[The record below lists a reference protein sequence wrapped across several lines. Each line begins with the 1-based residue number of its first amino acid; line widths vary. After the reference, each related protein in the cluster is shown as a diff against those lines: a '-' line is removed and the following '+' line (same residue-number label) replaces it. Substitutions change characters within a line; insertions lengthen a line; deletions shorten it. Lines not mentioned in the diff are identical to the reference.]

1 MWGRLT
7 IFQKGLLLVAVPAM
21 IQLTLIWSLYRT
33 QQHQVEAQHW
43 ATHTKEVLGQAQRIL
58 TLLVEEETG
67 VRGFII
73 TNEARFGAP
82 LEQAAQELPAALEKL
97 QSLVADN
104 PVQSIKVS
112 QIAAVAQ
119 ELSRWYGDQAQEI
132 RNGELEKAVA
142 RAKSGQ
148 ANDQMAYLRRELAG
162 FMQVEEGLDR
172 QREATLQSIQQRLRR
187 FLIAGTAVAFLGM
200 VVLNFMFYR
209 GISRRLAG
217 LSGNAQRLAEGKQL
231 NQRMPGG
238 DEIALLD
245 EAFHRSADAIAASQ
259 KALLQSEERLRVLV
273 EGVVDYAIIM
283 LDANGYVMS
292 WNTGAER
299 LKGYAAG
306 EIIGR
311 HFSCFYP
318 ADVVQRG
325 WPPRELEI
333 ASAEGRVEDEAWRVR
348 KDGSRFWANVVI
360 TAIRDR
366 SGQLQGFSKVTR
378 DLTERKQA
386 EEAVHRMNEELELRV
401 QARTAEL
408 AEANRDLMQKNQE
421 NEMFVYSVSHD
432 LRSPLVSLQGFSK
445 ELALVGEE
453 LCALI
458 KNPAIP
464 EEVQTR
470 ASTLVTRDMQ
480 QSLKFIQSGV
490 LRLSSIIDAL
500 LRLSRV
506 GRVEYDFRRLKTD
519 DIVARIIEAM
529 SAELFEKGV
538 QVHVRDLAPCYGDPT
553 AIEQL
558 FANLI
563 GNALKYLAKD
573 RSGEIEIGALTCD
586 SDGDATESSNM
597 QTYYVKDNGL
607 GIPAAYHEKIFQAFQ
622 RVHPGHAAGE
632 GMGLAIVRRVVQRHT
647 GRIWVE
653 SVEGAGST
661 FFVALP
667 ARARDDDSNED
678 TEREAKR
685 ESNYEQRTNADLVG
699 GRR

>member
-1 MWGRLT
+1 
-7 IFQKGLLLVAVPAM
+7 
-21 IQLTLIWSLYRT
+21 LIWSLYRT

-43 ATHTKEVLGQAQRIL
+43 TTHTKEVLGQAQRIL

-67 VRGFII
+67 VRGFLV
-73 TNEARFGAP
+73 TNDARLAAP
-82 LEQAAQELPAALEKL
+82 LDQAKRELPRALEKL

-104 PVQSIKVS
+104 PHQRIKAS
-112 QIAAVAQ
+112 EISASAN
-119 ELSRWYGDQAQEI
+119 ELSRWYAAQAQEI
-132 RNGELEKAVA
+132 RSGELEKAVQ
-142 RAKSGQ
+142 RAKSGE
-148 ANDQMAYLRRELAG
+148 ANNQMAYLRRQLAD

-200 VVLNFMFYR
+200 VVLNFVFYR
-209 GISRRLAG
+209 GISKRLAA
-217 LSGNAQRLAEGKQL
+217 LSANAQRLAEGKTL
-231 NQRMPGG
+231 KERMPGG

-283 LDANGYVMS
+283 LDTNGYVMS

-299 LKGYAAG
+299 LKGYAAS

-318 ADVVQRG
+318 DDVVQSG
-325 WPPRELEI
+325 WPARELEI
-333 ASAEGRVEDEAWRVR
+333 ADAEGRVEDEAWRVR

-378 DLTERKQA
+378 NLTERKQA
-386 EEAVHRMNEELELRV
+386 EEAVQRMNEELEARV
-401 QARTAEL
+401 QARTEEL
-408 AEANRDLMQKNQE
+408 AEANRDLLQKNQE

-445 ELALVGEE
+445 ELNLVGQE
-453 LCALI
+453 LCSLLD
-458 KNPAIP
+458 NTAIP
-464 EEVQTR
+464 EAIRTR
-470 ASTLVTRDMQ
+470 ASALVTVEMQ
-480 QSLKFIQSGV
+480 QSLKFIQTGV
-490 LRLSSIIDAL
+490 LRLSNIIDAL

-506 GRVEYDFRRLKTD
+506 GRVEYDFRPLNTNE
-519 DIVARIIEAM
+519 IVTRVIGAM
-529 SAELFEKGV
+529 SAELFERGV
-538 QVHVRDLAPCYGDPT
+538 EIRAGELPPCNGDAT
-553 AIEQL
+553 AVEQL

-563 GNALKYLAKD
+563 GNALKYLVAERK
-573 RSGEIEIGALTCD
+573 GEIEVGAVPSLA
-586 SDGDATESSNM
+586 SNAQDAIAA

-622 RVHPGHAAGE
+622 RVHPSHAPGD
-632 GMGLAIVRRVVQRHT
+632 GMGLAIVRRIVQRHG

-653 SVEGAGST
+653 SVEGQGTT
-661 FFVALP
+661 FFVTLP
-667 ARARDDDSNED
+667 TIPPADGPSIKV
-678 TEREAKR
+678 ERRKSGENQHGKR
-685 ESNYEQRTNADLVG
+685 TDGDLVS